1 MSFIER
7 RITIT
12 FKNNVNF
19 LQKAGLGLFLFLC
32 LGQSLCVNA
41 QESVFEKDGEV
52 YLIQSAQDMR
62 RLALLVNHNKEVEPG
77 VAAHNASYRLTRD
90 IDLSPYCMG
99 EEGWEPIG
107 YRDACDESLEDILW
121 EKTDE
126 PEERKVT
133 DAGYFNGTFDGGN
146 HVVTGLYINRPK
158 EYGQGL
164 FGQRI
169 DLMKEDPDSAAYKSK
184 ENTVI
189 RNLYIKDCD
198 ITGKTAGG
206 IMNGMICWGFENN
219 GNLYIENCHVT
230 GKITGTEG
238 AGGVVGDASSVKN
251 SSFSGTINAGN
262 AGGIA
267 LDAYYIYGCTVR
279 AEVEGDDGAGGIA
292 RSSWCVQNSYMTG
305 SVKGYDTVG
314 GIVGNG
320 ACMTGCYIRADVTGY
335 IHTGGLVGELVED
348 VENNPAVLAV
358 MPKGSF
364 TAATIQNCLM
374 GGMRMERAPQKTDS
388 HYRHHPGYSGY
399 IYGFSYEDA
408 KDGFTSDFYERN
420 EFPFYYREG
429 LKTEGFGDEVCDFVD
444 LNCEPFDCTR
454 LDELDFKELLGK
466 PAEENWTDVWDC
478 VSDYAWP
485 NLLWEKESR
494 FGYTVVV
501 TVQEGDSLWKLA
513 EEVYG
518 DGYFWMQIY
527 EENKGRIGGD
537 ANLIVPGTDLEITV
551 NASQADY
558 AAKGDIWEQEEAF
571 LAKGNE
577 RGIADAELKSFYRRL
592 LADDLWNGATW
603 RRKYMPEEYKR
614 RINAWVTD
622 DLDGNGQKDM
632 IVIAGDGAAGCPGE
646 IWLYLNEEPFCV
658 LKDEDAY
665 YEESID
671 FSFFYINP
679 LMADLDN
686 DGNLELLFGVF
697 TDLGEADMYICLFQ
711 HVGNRWEEWQTALP
725 DDRGAWAES
734 GIRVSVNTIDT
745 DIDTDSYE
753 AYCPCL
759 DERKEFKARK
769 RSKYFGNTDT
779 GEQMV
784 GGNVRGIYG
793 FQCVDYKGKN
803 ALQFGEVLMWED
815 SSVLGGV
822 IGNAVFILEWDADGV
837 CSVADWWVE
846 GYY

>member
-32 LGQSLCVNA
+32 LGQSFCVKA

-52 YLIQSAQDMR
+52 YLIQSADDMR
-62 RLALLVNHNKEVEPG
+62 TLAELVNSGEEVEPG

-107 YRDACDESLEDILW
+107 YRDVYDESLEDILW
-121 EKTDE
+121 EKNDE

-429 LKTEGFGDEVCDFVD
+429 LKTEGFGEEVCDFVD

-558 AAKGDIWEQEEAF
+558 ASKGDIWEQEEAF

-592 LADDLWNGATW
+592 LADDLWESAEFWGFN
-603 RRKYMPEEYKR
+603 RQ
-614 RINAWVTD
+614 ISDWVIE
-622 DLDGNGQKDM
+622 DLDGNGQRDM
-632 IVIAGDGAAGCPGE
+632 LVMAGEGGALCPGE
-646 IWLYLNEEPFCV
+646 IWLYFNGEPAYI
-658 LKDEDAY
+658 LKDEKNY
-665 YEESID
+665 YED
-671 FSFFYINP
+671 DFFFGFSFWEDP
-679 LMADLDN
+679 WMTDVDN
-686 DGNLELLFGVF
+686 DGNLELFFSVF
-697 TDLGEADMYICLFQ
+697 NGGNGGAGGRDGCLFRR
-711 HVGNRWEEWQTALP
+711 VGNGWEECTKELP
-725 DDRGAWAES
+725 NDYDVAEL
-734 GIRVSVNTIDT
+734 RVYV
-745 DIDTDSYE
+745 
-753 AYCPCL
+753 
-759 DERKEFKARK
+759 K
-769 RSKYFGNTDT
+769 T
-779 GEQMV
+779 GTPS
-784 GGNVRGIYG
+784 
-793 FQCVDYKGKN
+793 
-803 ALQFGEVLMWED
+803 A
-815 SSVLGGV
+815 
-822 IGNAVFILEWDADGV
+822 
-837 CSVADWWVE
+837 
-846 GYY
+846 